1 MQTEFEVKFF
11 VEIEKIQQK
20 LEHLPAQKVRSR
32 DLMRRYVFEVSGMNH
47 QSWLRVRD
55 EGEYVT
61 LTLKSFDSNALLDIE
76 SVKELE
82 VKVSDFDTTV
92 TMLEMLGYRKSLYV
106 ENYRE
111 VWQLKDC
118 QITID
123 EWPGLQ
129 PIVEI
134 EGPSKDSVEAVVALL
149 RFNMLDGMF
158 GPNRLIYQRIY
169 GVSFEE
175 FKATKEL
182 TFQCFPEWMKK
193 SN

>member
-11 VEIEKIQQK
+11 VEIDKVQQK
-20 LEHLPAQKVRSR
+20 LEYLHAQKIRSR
-32 DLMRRYVFEVSGMNH
+32 DLMRRYVFDVPGMAHN
-47 QSWLRVRD
+47 SWLRVRD

-61 LTLKSFDSNALLDIE
+61 LTLKTFDSNKGID

-82 VKVSDFDTTV
+82 VKVSDFDTTI
-92 TMLEMLGYRKSLYV
+92 TMLETLGYTKSLYV

-118 QITID
+118 QVTID
-123 EWPGLQ
+123 EWPGLK
-129 PIVEI
+129 PIVEL
-134 EGPSKDSVEAVVALL
+134 EGASKESVEVVVALL
-149 RFNMLDGMF
+149 GFDMNIGMF
-158 GPNRLIYQRIY
+158 GPNRLIYQHIY
-169 GVSFEE
+169 GVSFEQ

-193 SN
+193 A